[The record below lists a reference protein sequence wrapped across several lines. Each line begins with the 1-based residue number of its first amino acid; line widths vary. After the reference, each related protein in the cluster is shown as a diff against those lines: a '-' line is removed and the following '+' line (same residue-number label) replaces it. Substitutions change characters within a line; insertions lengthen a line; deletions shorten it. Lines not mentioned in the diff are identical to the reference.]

1 MLWWNQ
7 PEIRGLSGFCDWNNL
22 IGLQATRWVV
32 LSHWIGC
39 SAEPNYVLRGA
50 GINTG
55 AQAPLLHNS
64 LFSAL
69 QLSTNSN
76 KPHPHTHSGSSSF
89 SLFTGSFS
97 LLCCS
102 FGLFSLSLSCRY
114 LTQVNKKNI
123 ILQTLLHLDVTLM
136 QPGWNSYL
144 MWEVHDYEW
153 RASSK
158 LKQCTE
164 LFPSRGGR
172 ELVKV
177 TTSITPSAWNPDVCI
192 WFWIDFHFL

>member
-1 MLWWNQ
+1 MCLLWHFAIPTCPFKLLQVTHTDTHSMLRWNQ

-32 LSHWIGC
+32 LNHWIGR

-69 QLSTNSN
+69 QLSTNCN
-76 KPHPHTHSGSSSF
+76 KPLPHTHSGSSSF
-89 SLFTGSFS
+89 SLFTVSFS

-102 FGLFSLSLSCRY
+102 FGLFSLSRAATWHKS
-114 LTQVNKKNI
+114 TKKTLFYRHYY
-123 ILQTLLHLDVTLM
+123 ILMLLWCNQAETRTWCEKYM
-136 QPGWNSYL
+136 TMS
-144 MWEVHDYEW
+144 
-153 RASSK
+153 
-158 LKQCTE
+158 
-164 LFPSRGGR
+164 GGHP
-172 ELVKV
+172 V
-177 TTSITPSAWNPDVCI
+177 S
-192 WFWIDFHFL
+192 